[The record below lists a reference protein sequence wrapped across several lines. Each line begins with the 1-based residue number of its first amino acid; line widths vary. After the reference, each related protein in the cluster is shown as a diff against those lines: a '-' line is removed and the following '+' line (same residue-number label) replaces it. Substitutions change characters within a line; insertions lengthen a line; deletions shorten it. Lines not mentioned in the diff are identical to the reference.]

1 MTSNHLDALY
11 ISPDDRRHFVCVS
24 TRTKEDFSRGYWDDI
39 HTWFE
44 NGGNEAVA
52 HFLANLDLTEFSA
65 KAPPP
70 KTAGWHMVVAAGM
83 APESG
88 ELSDVIE
95 ALRKPA
101 ALTLP
106 MIKARTPVDS
116 QLRLS
121 FEDAKLRRAI
131 PKRLAECGYIAVAN
145 PDARPLAHA
154 RRQNDD
160 LFAARI

>member
-1 MTSNHLDALY
+1 
-11 ISPDDRRHFVCVS
+11 
-24 TRTKEDFSRGYWDDI
+24 
-39 HTWFE
+39 
-44 NGGNEAVA
+44 
-52 HFLANLDLTEFSA
+52 
-65 KAPPP
+65 
-70 KTAGWHMVVAAGM
+70 MVVAAGM